1 MIFFKSFDKFIIM
14 LPNMPKD
21 SFKKKNYS
29 NKTLITSQIKIQ
41 KILKET
47 LNRDLNTHQKD
58 DLLLID

>member
-1 MIFFKSFDKFIIM
+1 M

>member
-21 SFKKKNYS
+21 SFKKNYS

-47 LNRDLNTHQKD
+47 LNRDLNTYQKD